1 MAVPHLTAT
10 AGPEPTQTV
19 IDDDHLRQ
27 MTLGDR
33 GLEREVLE
41 IFIRQAALMLRRISG
56 AKPALA
62 AAAAHTLKGS
72 ARGIGAWRVAHAADR
87 LEQTAAGGGDSLEA
101 FKAAIAELETASREA
116 RAAILARLA
125 DRSDGAGAEA
135 SGRRARDDCPHA
147 STGAP
152 QPKSIEEAAATPAIY
167 GAVRRAPVS
176 LASRFQSWSKS
187 PTSTPRA
194 RPARSKAKSA
204 RR

>member
-41 IFIRQAALMLRRISG
+41 IFVRQAALMLRRISG
-56 AKPALA
+56 AKPAL
-62 AAAAHTLKGS
+62 AAAHTLKGS

-87 LEQTAAGGGDSLEA
+87 LEQTAPGGDSSEA
-101 FKAAIAELETASREA
+101 FKAAIAKLETASREA

-125 DRSDGAGAEA
+125 GRSDDAGADQP
-135 SGRRARDDCPHA
+135 GWRARDD
-147 STGAP
+147 
-152 QPKSIEEAAATPAIY
+152 
-167 GAVRRAPVS
+167 
-176 LASRFQSWSKS
+176 
-187 PTSTPRA
+187 
-194 RPARSKAKSA
+194 
-204 RR
+204 

>member
-33 GLEREVLE
+33 GLEREVPE

-56 AKPALA
+56 AKPAL
-62 AAAAHTLKGS
+62 AAAHTLKGS

-87 LEQTAAGGGDSLEA
+87 LEQAAFGGDSLEA

-125 DRSDGAGAEA
+125 GRSDDAGADPP
-135 SGRRARDDCPHA
+135 GRRARDD
-147 STGAP
+147 
-152 QPKSIEEAAATPAIY
+152 
-167 GAVRRAPVS
+167 
-176 LASRFQSWSKS
+176 
-187 PTSTPRA
+187 
-194 RPARSKAKSA
+194 
-204 RR
+204 

>member
-41 IFIRQAALMLRRISG
+41 IFIGQAALMLRRISG

-72 ARGIGAWRVAHAADR
+72 ARGIGAWRVAQAADR
-87 LEQTAAGGGDSLEA
+87 LEQTAAVGDSLEA
-101 FKAAIAELETASREA
+101 FKAALAELETASREA

-135 SGRRARDDCPHA
+135 FGRRGRDD
-147 STGAP
+147 
-152 QPKSIEEAAATPAIY
+152 
-167 GAVRRAPVS
+167 
-176 LASRFQSWSKS
+176 
-187 PTSTPRA
+187 
-194 RPARSKAKSA
+194 
-204 RR
+204 

>member
-62 AAAAHTLKGS
+62 AAHTLKGS

-87 LEQTAAGGGDSLEA
+87 LEQTASGGDSLEA

-116 RAAILARLA
+116 RAAILARLV
-125 DRSDGAGAEA
+125 DRSDDAGADPP
-135 SGRRARDDCPHA
+135 GRRARDD
-147 STGAP
+147 
-152 QPKSIEEAAATPAIY
+152 
-167 GAVRRAPVS
+167 
-176 LASRFQSWSKS
+176 
-187 PTSTPRA
+187 
-194 RPARSKAKSA
+194 
-204 RR
+204 

>member
-87 LEQTAAGGGDSLEA
+87 LEQTASGGDSLEA
-101 FKAAIAELETASREA
+101 FKAAIADSKPQAARRAQRSSRVWPIVLTAPAPR
-116 RAAILARLA
+116 RPV
-125 DRSDGAGAEA
+125 GAGATIDPV
-135 SGRRARDDCPHA
+135 RTLPL
-147 STGAP
+147 AP
-152 QPKSIEEAAATPAIY
+152 RNP
-167 GAVRRAPVS
+167 
-176 LASRFQSWSKS
+176 SR
-187 PTSTPRA
+187 
-194 RPARSKAKSA
+194 
-204 RR
+204 

>member
-1 MAVPHLTAT
+1 MNASLLITSSRQPAAAILD
-10 AGPEPTQTV
+10 E
-19 IDDDHLRQ
+19 DHLQR

-72 ARGIGAWRVAHAADR
+72 ARGIGAWRVAQAADR
-87 LEQTAAGGGDSLEA
+87 LEQTAAGGDSLELSRRRSRNSRPQ
-101 FKAAIAELETASREA
+101 AARRVQRSSRVWPIVLTAPAPR
-116 RAAILARLA
+116 RPV
-125 DRSDGAGAEA
+125 GAGATIDPV
-135 SGRRARDDCPHA
+135 RTT

-176 LASRFQSWSKS
+176 PASRFQS
-187 PTSTPRA
+187 
-194 RPARSKAKSA
+194 
-204 RR
+204 